1 MKKLLFFFFIFSLSF
16 SQGYDFQ
23 QLCTECAE
31 QNGFFCGD
39 DPANWTQYSP
49 NGCVP
54 NGEGGLFYLND
65 GWLDCV
71 DGSDEGEGAVPTT
84 LEECLPPPPICDT
97 VYVTEYITLID
108 TIIQYQD
115 VYITEYINCETGL
128 PCDITL
134 QELVNESKN
143 TGLLYNLNGKVI
155 RKPEGVYIENGQIKY
170 KL

>member
-1 MKKLLFFFFIFSLSF
+1 MKNLIKLFFIFSLSF

-23 QLCTECAE
+23 QLCVECAE

-54 NGEGGLFYLND
+54 NGEGGLYYLND
-65 GWLDCV
+65 GWADCT
-71 DGSDEGEGAVPTT
+71 DASDEADAVPTPI
-84 LEECLPPPPICDT
+84 EECLPPPPICDT

-108 TIIQYQD
+108 TIIQFQD
-115 VYITEYINCETGL
+115 IFTIEYIDCVTGL
-128 PCDITL
+128 PCNITI

-155 RKPEGVYIENGQIKY
+155 RKPEGVYIKNGKIKY

>member
-16 SQGYDFQ
+16 SQGYDFE
-23 QLCTECAE
+23 QLCIECAE

-54 NGEGGLFYLND
+54 NGEGGLYYIND
-65 GWLDCV
+65 GWSDCA
-71 DGSDEGEGAVPTT
+71 DSSDEGDDVTPT
-84 LEECLPPPPICDT
+84 LAEECLPPPPICDT

-108 TIIQYQD
+108 TIIEYQD

-155 RKPEGVYIENGQIKY
+155 RKPEGVYIKNGQIKY

>member
-1 MKKLLFFFFIFSLSF
+1 MKNLIKLFFIFSLSF

-23 QLCTECAE
+23 QLCVECAE

-54 NGEGGLFYLND
+54 NGEGGLYYLND
-65 GWLDCV
+65 GWADCT
-71 DGSDEGEGAVPTT
+71 DASDEADAVPTPI
-84 LEECLPPPPICDT
+84 EECLPPPPICDT
-97 VYVTEYITLID
+97 VFIEIP
-108 TIIQYQD
+108 IIEW
-115 VYITEYINCETGL
+115 VYINCETGL
-128 PCDITL
+128 PCNITI

-143 TGLLYNLNGKVI
+143 TGLLYDLNGKVI
-155 RKPEGVYIENGQIKY
+155 RKPEGVYIKNGKIKY

>member
-1 MKKLLFFFFIFSLSF
+1 MKKILFFFFIFSLSF
-16 SQGYDFQ
+16 AQYDFQ
-23 QLCTECAE
+23 QLCLECAE

-65 GWLDCV
+65 GWADCT
-71 DGSDEGEGAVPTT
+71 DASCGIG
-84 LEECLPPPPICDT
+84 LEE
-97 VYVTEYITLID
+97 LI
-108 TIIQYQD
+108 
-115 VYITEYINCETGL
+115 
-128 PCDITL
+128 
-134 QELVNESKN
+134 NESTQ

-155 RKPEGVYIENGQIKY
+155 RKPEGVYIENGKIKY

>member
-1 MKKLLFFFFIFSLSF
+1 MKKLLFLFFIFSLSF
-16 SQGYDFQ
+16 SQEYDYQ
-23 QLCTECAE
+23 ELCTLCSEAS
-31 QNGFFCGD
+31 GFYCGD

-49 NGCVP
+49 DGCVQTSWI
-54 NGEGGLFYLND
+54 ND

-71 DGSDEGEGAVPTT
+71 DGSDEGDDVTPT
-84 LEECLPPPPICDT
+84 LVEECLPPPPICDT

-108 TIIQYQD
+108 TIIEYQD

-143 TGLLYNLNGKVI
+143 TGLLYNLNGRVI
-155 RKPEGVYIENGQIKY
+155 RKPEGVYIKNGQIKY